1 MNEGIATV
9 MNSGQPW
16 AMERAQYAIDV
27 HNAVG
32 AGQLSPSEA
41 REILQD
47 LVSTQKLDEASS
59 DMQLRAALVFGH
71 SSSLLQ
77 LASW

>member
-32 AGQLSPSEA
+32 AGQLSASEA
-41 REILQD
+41 KEILQD

-59 DMQLRAALVFGH
+59 DMQLRAALVFGVMQIV
-71 SSSLLQ
+71 SLYG
-77 LASW
+77 

>member
-41 REILQD
+41 KEILQD

-59 DMQLRAALVFGH
+59 DMQLRAALVFGVMQIV
-71 SSSLLQ
+71 SLYG
-77 LASW
+77 